1 MKWDDLHVVL
11 PDEFQLGQV
20 LLAKSCLVITALRIS
35 ELQVRDY
42 ALVIVNNSLL
52 LLSTNSVPGT
62 RLRENFTDINS
73 FTAAINV

>member
-1 MKWDDLHVVL
+1 MKWNDLHVVL
-11 PDEFQLGQV
+11 PDEFQLAQV
-20 LLAKSCLVITALRIS
+20 LLAKSCLIITALRIS
-35 ELQVRDY
+35 ELQIRNY

>member
-35 ELQVRDY
+35 ELQIRDY

-52 LLSTNSVPGT
+52 LLA
-62 RLRENFTDINS
+62 RH
-73 FTAAINV
+73 

>member
-1 MKWDDLHVVL
+1 MKWDDLHIVL

-35 ELQVRDY
+35 ELQIRNY

-73 FTAAINV
+73 FTPAINV

>member
-35 ELQVRDY
+35 ELQIRNY

-73 FTAAINV
+73 FTPAINV